1 MRCRNISRVQPTIV
15 LYIAGRFWLLGKIS
29 KGFFNSSIKGDAQW
43 DLPEA
48 KATGCDGIEST
59 NGPQQNFKQC
69 NTTHLTNPLIIPPH
83 TTYKKIALF
92 HYKKKCFLLVPLI
105 ASSLPKIPKYL

>member
-1 MRCRNISRVQPTIV
+1 
-15 LYIAGRFWLLGKIS
+15 LGKIS

-92 HYKKKCFLLVPLI
+92 Y
-105 ASSLPKIPKYL
+105 